1 MSAHDELVV
10 GLEIGT
16 SKICVLVGELVETG
30 AVSIVGMG
38 VSASR
43 GVRKGEIVDFRLASD
58 AIREAVARAENNC
71 EVEIG
76 SVFLSVTGS
85 HIASFDSMGTVAI
98 TNAEGAVEQDHMER
112 AIELA
117 KNVSLPRDHE
127 IVHTIRQQF
136 YVDGNSG
143 VVNPLRISGRMLEAE
158 VHVVHGIA
166 TRLQNSVRAVV
177 ALDIDVEDIVLSG
190 LASGLAVLDREQ
202 KNLGALVIDIGGGTT
217 DYVAYASGAIRH
229 AGVVAVG
236 GDHVTNDLAL
246 GLKIPAGKAHIL
258 KDQHG
263 RVDQPPAQIE
273 DRPLELPE
281 DFGFA
286 TRTCS
291 FRDLCAVMRCR
302 YEELFQIIR
311 DKLAAKN
318 LKEFFGSGVILT
330 GGASRARGIIALAE
344 DVFELPATL
353 GMPRGYVGLKTATDT
368 PECATA
374 AGLIRYA
381 FRARRARGDTGSR
394 PGGGRWPHWPWPSRV
409 GR

>member
-1 MSAHDELVV
+1 MPANDELVV

-58 AIREAVARAENNC
+58 SIREAISRAEDNS

-76 SVFLSVTGS
+76 SVFLNVTGS
-85 HIASFDSMGTVAI
+85 HIASFDSTGTVAI
-98 TNAEGAVEQDHMER
+98 TNSEGTVEQADMER

-117 KNVSLPRDHE
+117 KTVSLPREHE
-127 IVHTIRQQF
+127 IIHTIRQQF

-166 TRLQNSVRAVV
+166 TRLQNSVRAVA
-177 ALDIDVEDIVLSG
+177 ALNVDVEDIVLSG
-190 LASGLAVLDREQ
+190 LASGLSVLDREQ
-202 KNLGALVIDIGGGTT
+202 KNLGALVLDIGGGAT
-217 DYVAYASGAIRH
+217 DFVAYASGAIRH

-236 GDHVTNDLAL
+236 GDHVTNDIAL
-246 GLKIPAGKAHIL
+246 GLKIPASKAHIL
-258 KDQHG
+258 KERNG
-263 RVDQPPAQIE
+263 RVDLRPEQIE
-273 DRPLELPE
+273 EQALELPE

-291 FRDLCAVMRCR
+291 YHDLCTIMRVR
-302 YEELFQIIR
+302 YEELFQLIR
-311 DKLAAKN
+311 DELAAKN

-330 GGASRARGIIALAE
+330 GGASRTAGLIALAE
-344 DVFELPATL
+344 EVFELPAAL
-353 GMPRGYVGLKTATDT
+353 GMPRGYVGLKAATDT

-381 FRARRARGDTGSR
+381 FRARRARGDAGWH
-394 PGGGRWPHWPWPSRV
+394 GGHWPRWPWLSRV